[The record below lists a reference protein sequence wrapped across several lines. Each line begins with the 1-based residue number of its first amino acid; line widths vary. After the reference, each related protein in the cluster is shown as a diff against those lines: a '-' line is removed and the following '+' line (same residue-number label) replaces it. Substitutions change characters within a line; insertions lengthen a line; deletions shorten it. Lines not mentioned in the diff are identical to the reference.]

1 MYLLMD
7 NSKHTNEALFRPY
20 KERYMLFETYEE
32 CRAVAN
38 KRGFDDSWGMFGDRI
53 PAVGT
58 MQEVSSGD
66 IQVAIMAIEMS

>member
-1 MYLLMD
+1 
-7 NSKHTNEALFRPY
+7 
-20 KERYMLFETYEE
+20 MLFETYEE

-66 IQVAIMAIEMS
+66 VQVAIMAIEMS